1 MNLMHRWYCSSRHW
15 ANTVHGRL
23 PLALEGVNL
32 GSNVLEIGPGPGIT
46 TDLLRVQV
54 EHLTCV
60 EVDRKLAQ
68 SLADR
73 MAPHGVS
80 VLHQDGT
87 ATTLPDCY
95 FDSVVCFTMLHHIP
109 STELQDRLLCEVYR
123 VLRSG
128 GTFAGTDSR
137 SSFTF
142 RLLHIRDT
150 MVVVD
155 PSTFAQRLRAAGFV
169 NVRIDLSPTYFR
181 FSARRSNDN

>member
-1 MNLMHRWYCSSRHW
+1 MNLMHRWFCSSRHW

-23 PLALEGVNL
+23 PWALEGVIL

-46 TDLLRVQV
+46 TDLLRVRV

-68 SLADR
+68 SLTGR
-73 MAPHGVS
+73 MGQHGVE
-80 VLHQDGT
+80 VLNQDGT
-87 ATTLPDCY
+87 ATTLPDGH

-109 STELQDRLLCEVYR
+109 STELQDRLLAEAHR
-123 VLRSG
+123 VLRPG

-137 SSFTF
+137 SSFSF

-155 PSTFAQRLRAAGFV
+155 PSTFTQRLKAAGFV
-169 NVRIDLSPTYFR
+169 DVRVDLSPTCFR
-181 FSARRSNDN
+181 FCGRKGDDN